1 MGQLQLAED
10 PFHALA
16 EDIARNKELYI
27 FVPQGYRGASKDL
40 YVREDV
46 FDKLPQDQYDLM
58 MQELEGYQ
66 NTGLSG
72 KGADRRQ
79 ARRDKRAADKQK
91 RIETRQGGKAAR
103 AEKLG
108 GILGKVTDTIGGIM
122 GGGKQVDIT
131 AGGGG
136 GSINITPDDQESFYD
151 KNKTLIWIGVGGIAL
166 VGGYMLMKPKKK

>member
-16 EDIARNKELYI
+16 EDIARNQELYI

-46 FDKLPQDQYDLM
+46 FDKLPQDQYNLM

-103 AEKLG
+103 AEKFG
-108 GILGKVTDTIGGIM
+108 GILGKVTDTIGNIV
-122 GGGKQVDIT
+122 GGGKQVEFQ
-131 AGGGG
+131 AGGGEA
-136 GSINITPDDQESFYD
+136 NISYKPDDQGSFYEN
-151 KNKTLIWIGVGGIAL
+151 NKTLIWVGVGGIAL
-166 VGGYMLMKPKKK
+166 VGGYMLLKPKKK